1 MKAELSF
8 VGRTPMGAQRFW
20 KAGSQAFT
28 APWPRE
34 QRWRSITTVIVLG
47 AHGGLLIPKDS
58 KAGKEY
64 SAFVGKLYKKD
75 GGMTP
80 VRMHNGIYLMDF
92 WIAPGSKEGSDS
104 CGGPPNRV

>member
-1 MKAELSF
+1 
-8 VGRTPMGAQRFW
+8 MGAQRFW
-20 KAGSQAFT
+20 KAGSQAVT
-28 APWPRE
+28 HRTLV
-34 QRWRSITTVIVLG
+34 SG
-47 AHGGLLIPKDS
+47 AKVAKHHHIALRARGGLLIPKDS

-64 SAFVGKLYKKD
+64 SAFMEKLYKKH
-75 GGMTP
+75 GRMTP